1 MLSANIAGLRINPA
15 IMNASGILS
24 FPLVLK
30 RVSEFQIGALVT
42 KSANYSGKEG
52 FENPVFA
59 ECSSEAYLNAVGLP
73 NAGCESKKREL
84 EEIYPYFKSVKK
96 PLIASVYEGD
106 DEKLEKAVGVLND
119 VCDAFE
125 LNFSSPN
132 IKKGE
137 KHGLLIG
144 RDPDLV
150 KQYTKAA
157 RKATKKPLI
166 IKLTPAPYIFDRE
179 HIKEIALSAINAG
192 ADAISAINT
201 IPGGMKIDIHAK
213 KPVLAAKFG
222 GVSGHAI
229 KPIGIGCVYSIY
241 EALQN
246 EHPDVPIIGIGGIWT
261 AEDIVEYVEAG
272 ASAIGIGTAFTGKS
286 TEEIEKYLESLSN
299 GMKKIISDLGAKQ
312 LKDLVGVAHD

>member
-1 MLSANIAGLRINPA
+1 MLSANIAGLNINPA

-73 NAGCESKKREL
+73 NAGCESKKKDM
-84 EEIYPYFKSVKK
+84 EEVYPHFKSIKK

-106 DEKLEKAVGVLND
+106 DEKLGLAISMLDN

-125 LNFSSPN
+125 LNLSSPN

-137 KHGLLIG
+137 KHGIQVG
-144 RDPDLV
+144 RDPELV
-150 KQYTKAA
+150 KRFTKSA
-157 RKATKKPLI
+157 REATKKPVI
-166 IKLTPAPYIFDRE
+166 VKLSPAPYIFDRE
-179 HIKEIALSAINAG
+179 QISEIALSAVDAG

-201 IPGGMKIDIHAK
+201 IPGGMKIDIHAR

-222 GVSGHAI
+222 GVSGHSI
-229 KPIGIGCVYSIY
+229 KPIGIGCVYSIF
-241 EALQN
+241 EALQK
-246 EHPDVPIIGIGGIWT
+246 EHPGIPIIGIGGIWT
-261 AEDIVEYVEAG
+261 AEDIIEYIEAG
-272 ASAIGIGTAFTGKS
+272 ASAVGIGTAFIGKN
-286 TEEIEKYLESLSN
+286 TDDIGKYLESLSN
-299 GMKKIISDLGAKQ
+299 GMKKIIIDAGAKQ
-312 LKDLVGVAHD
+312 LSDLVGAAHD